1 MKIKNIFLSI
11 SVSVVIALFMHSCD
25 GMHDN
30 YKEWV
35 GERNYSGK
43 IDSLKAT
50 PGFERVVLRWINPTD
65 QKSKTI
71 RVIYGPDSTVVDYPS
86 LVNTAS
92 IEKLVNAVG
101 VDFTVYTVDAS
112 GNLSIPTKISAIP
125 VTKSFMGSLTPPAVV
140 VRSLGAEQ
148 LISFVGTSNVLMQFA
163 GGIQFKLTN
172 SEGKTVYEANT
183 QLPGSIGAND
193 INIPLTDLLPSGLY
207 QMSYKLLVVP
217 AMNNLPTEDP
227 VWLESTAIINVLPFP
242 DKFNLMTTV
251 DSKVYESNKTAT
263 PESNEGVLKLVDNN
277 ANTKF
282 LTARNTVSIYWEM
295 PRPFSITQYQITLA
309 NDANDRDPRDWTLA
323 GSNDGGATWTTI
335 DTQVDWKSN
344 AADRPRFSVHL
355 IDVPKTAP
363 YKLYRW
369 DITRNYGSN
378 LIQIAEWVLWYD
390 PKK

>member
-1 MKIKNIFLSI
+1 MKIKNILLSI
-11 SVSVVIALFMHSCD
+11 SVLAVIALFMHGCD

-43 IDSLKAT
+43 IDSLTAT

-71 RVIYGPDSTVVDYPS
+71 RVVYGPDSTVVDYPT

-92 IEKLVNAVG
+92 IEGLVNAVG
-101 VDFTVYTVDAS
+101 VDFTVFTVDAF

-125 VTKSFMGSLTPPAVV
+125 VTKSLMSSLTPPAVV

-163 GGIQFKLTN
+163 GGIQFTLVN
-172 SEGKTVYEANT
+172 SDGKTVYEANT
-183 QLPGSIGAND
+183 QMPEFVGANE
-193 INIPLTDLLPSGLY
+193 INIPLTNLLPSGLY
-207 QMSYKLLVVP
+207 QMNYKMLVVP
-217 AMNNLPTEDP
+217 AMNNLPTEDQ

-242 DKFNLMTTV
+242 DKFNLMNTI
-251 DSKVYESNKTAT
+251 DSRVYESNGTSA
-263 PESNEGVLKLVDNN
+263 PDSNEGILKLVDNSKD
-277 ANTKF
+277 TKF
-282 LTARNTVSIYWEM
+282 LTSKNTVKIYWEM

-369 DITRNYGSN
+369 DITRNYGSS

-390 PKK
+390 PTK